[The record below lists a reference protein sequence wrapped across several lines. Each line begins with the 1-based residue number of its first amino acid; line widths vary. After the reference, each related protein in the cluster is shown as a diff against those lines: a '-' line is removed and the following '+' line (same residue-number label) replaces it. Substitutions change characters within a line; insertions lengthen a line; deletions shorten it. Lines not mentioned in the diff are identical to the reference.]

1 MPILSSVK
9 GILGRIPG
17 ARAIGPGLVSGVAGN
32 DAGGIATGSIIG
44 AALGYQLLWM
54 VFFAVPILVSLQ
66 EMTAR
71 AAVVVKKGLG
81 AVIRE
86 KYGAR
91 VALGIIAALLFV
103 NVLNISANVGGMV
116 TALELAT
123 GVNERIF
130 VIPVTLLLMFLVLKG
145 SYKRV
150 EKVLLF
156 AALGLL
162 SYVIIGFI
170 AVTSWEQVLALTIT
184 PHFVLDPR
192 FIIMAVALLGA
203 TVTPYIYYY
212 NAGAEIERSRAFGNR
227 SLNEARIDASFGAV
241 SAQFVA
247 YFIIVVAATVLFS
260 QGITSIETAK
270 DAALALKPLAGDF
283 AFLLFAVGLFSA
295 SMIAASVLP
304 LATAYAVSETFG
316 WESGIENPLARNFR
330 KVFAITLGLGSLIIL
345 AGADPIGMM
354 FTAMLITGM
363 VSPVIIVLLMKIC
376 NDRRYMGEHS
386 NGLLSNILGYIAVAV
401 MTAFVVLMPVS
412 WVMSV

>member
-9 GILGRIPG
+9 GVLGRIPG

>member
-1 MPILSSVK
+1 MPVLGAMK
-9 GILGRIPG
+9 GLLGKIPG
-17 ARAIGPGLVSGVAGN
+17 SRAIGPGLVSGVSGN
-32 DAGGIATGSIIG
+32 DAGSIATGSIIG

-54 VFFAVPILVSLQ
+54 VFFAIPILISIQ

-71 AAVVVKKGLG
+71 AAVIVKKGLG

-86 KYGAR
+86 RYGAK
-91 VALGIIAALLFV
+91 VALGIIAALLFTNIV
-103 NVLNISANVGGMV
+103 NIAANIGGMV

-123 GVNERIF
+123 GINDRIF
-130 VIPVTLLLMFLVLKG
+130 VVPVTLLLMFLVLKG
-145 SYKRV
+145 SYRRV
-150 EKVLLF
+150 EKALLF
-156 AALGLL
+156 ASLGLL
-162 SYVIIGFI
+162 SYIIIGFI
-170 AVTSWEQVLALTIT
+170 SVDSWGEVIRLTLT
-184 PHFVLDPR
+184 PTFAFDPR
-192 FIIMAVALLGA
+192 FVVMAVALLGA

-227 SLNEARIDASFGAV
+227 TLNEARIDASFGAV

-260 QGITSIETAK
+260 QGITTIETAK

-283 AFLLFAVGLFSA
+283 AFLLFAIGLFSA

-330 KVFAITLGLGSLIIL
+330 KVFVITLGIGALIML

-354 FTAMLITGM
+354 FIAMLVAGI
-363 VSPVIIVLLMKIC
+363 VSPVVIALLLKVC
-376 NDRRYMGEHS
+376 NDRRYMGEHANS
-386 NGLLSNILGYIAVAV
+386 HLSNVLGYIAVGV
-401 MTAFVVLMPVS
+401 MGGFVLLMAGTVLLGL
-412 WVMSV
+412 